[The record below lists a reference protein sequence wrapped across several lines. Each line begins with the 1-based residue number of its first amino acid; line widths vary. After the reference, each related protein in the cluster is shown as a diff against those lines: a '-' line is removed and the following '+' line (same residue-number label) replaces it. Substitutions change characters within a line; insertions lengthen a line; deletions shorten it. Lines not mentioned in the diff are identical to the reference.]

1 VVTKVKADLT
11 CAGVAA
17 ASVLAK
23 CARDAI
29 MIELANRHPEYG
41 WALNK
46 GYSAPE
52 HVAALRTHGPCA
64 LHRRS
69 WNLPTGEEPA
79 LDLTDGDAAA
89 RAALGDLSTASH

>member
-1 VVTKVKADLT
+1 
-11 CAGVAA
+11 
-17 ASVLAK
+17 VLAK

-29 MIELANRHPEYG
+29 MIELSGRHPEYG

-52 HVAALRTHGPCA
+52 HVAALREHGPCV

-69 WNLPTGEEPA
+69 WNLPIGDDPA
-79 LDLTDGDAAA
+79 VDLTEAGPTDPDVELV
-89 RAALGDLSTASH
+89 AALSTTSR